1 MKINKQAQYGMLL
14 ALYLTKAGRS
24 NLGYIAEG
32 LNLSKSFTQQVAR
45 KLRLA
50 GVIKS
55 VRGKYGGYELVGE
68 PTVKDIFNALSPI
81 KLLTAKESANMLMGG
96 HETRAFLMMARSL
109 GMSFTPVMNR
119 KVSSLIPELMAN
131 DTARFN
137 RIANDASVN

>member
-32 LNLSKSFTQQVAR
+32 LNLSKSFVQQVAR

-55 VRGKYGGYELVGE
+55 VRGKHGGYELVGE
-68 PTVKDIFNALSPI
+68 PLVLDILKTLMPVNLLTLKELNKYRTGSQEERALLLFTGNIANALRPVFTTKI
-81 KLLTAKESANMLMGG
+81 KNLVPN
-96 HETRAFLMMARSL
+96 
-109 GMSFTPVMNR
+109 
-119 KVSSLIPELMAN
+119 LMATEEN
-131 DTARFN
+131 HFT
-137 RIANDASVN
+137 RIQQDASIN